1 MAQSRENTLR
11 ATVFQVTY
19 RRKLFGRVGTAKANK
34 AKTKTRGAPSRGDPV
49 RSSIAKANEKVATE
63 VARRKRVMR
72 NFPASPFEEPLAF
85 ATQIFEFGSG
95 EAVRRLTLFDHINKA
110 PESGAS
116 RQLITNAG
124 KYGLIK
130 GGYQS
135 DIIEL
140 TVDGARAVDPQMPA
154 RDQARARIK
163 LAIEDIEVFAK
174 LHERFLGKALPAK
187 AALIDAAVE
196 FGASKDAAEEAVDTF
211 ILNLRFVGLLV
222 TLSGAERIVAKDLA
236 LDQLPASGTPTRT
249 QAIGRQP
256 NAVITAEHAHFES
269 TCFYITP
276 IGSPDSEQRKH
287 SDLFL
292 GSFIEPALQ
301 SFNLT
306 VVRADGIDKPGV
318 ITKQVIEYIVKSRL
332 VIVDLSYH
340 NPNVFYELAIRHMM
354 RLPIVQIIRK
364 LDSIPFDI
372 NQMRTVVIDTTDIFS
387 LVPKIASYQ
396 SEISSQIR
404 RALDNADAVETPIST
419 YFPGLRASAT

>member
-1 MAQSRENTLR
+1 MARG
-11 ATVFQVTY
+11 
-19 RRKLFGRVGTAKANK
+19 RKSAKATAEADTTEEK
-34 AKTKTRGAPSRGDPV
+34 IKEV
-49 RSSIAKANEKVATE
+49 NERVTQE
-63 VARRKRVMR
+63 VARRKRVVR
-72 NFPASPFEEPLAF
+72 NFPASPFEEPVDF
-85 ATQIFEFGSG
+85 ARQIFEFGSG
-95 EAVRRLTLFDHINKA
+95 EPVRRLSFFDHISKA

-116 RQLITNAG
+116 RQLIVNAG
-124 KYGLIK
+124 RYGLIK

-140 TVDGARAVDPQMPA
+140 TSDGARAVDPQIPP

-174 LHERFLGKALPAK
+174 LHERFVGKALPAR
-187 AALIDAAVE
+187 AALIDAAME
-196 FGASKDAAEEAVDTF
+196 FGSSKDAAEEAIDTF
-211 ILNLRFVGLLV
+211 IVNLRFVGLLI
-222 TLSGAERIVAKDLA
+222 TLSGAERIVSKDHA
-236 LDQLPASGTPTRT
+236 LDQLPASGHPVRL
-249 QAIGRQP
+249 QSVSGQPSAI
-256 NAVITAEHAHFES
+256 VTAEHAHFES

-301 SFNLT
+301 SFGLT

-318 ITKQVIEYIVKSRL
+318 ITKQIIEYIVKSRL

-364 LDSIPFDI
+364 SDPIPFDI
-372 NQMRTVVIDTTDIFS
+372 NQMRTVVIDTTDIFT
-387 LVPKIASYQ
+387 LVPKIATYQ
-396 SEISSQIR
+396 TEISSQIR

-419 YFPGLRASAT
+419 YFPGLRAVTG